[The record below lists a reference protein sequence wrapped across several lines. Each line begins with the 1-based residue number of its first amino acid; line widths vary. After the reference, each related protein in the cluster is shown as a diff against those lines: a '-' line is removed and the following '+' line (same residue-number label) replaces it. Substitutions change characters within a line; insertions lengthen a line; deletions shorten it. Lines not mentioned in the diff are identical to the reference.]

1 MMKQIERHV
10 FVAVLA
16 MVLKAIK
23 RPCDADWFSG
33 LRRMKNQLRHMTWEN
48 QAEEAFIRSVVPL
61 FLFHPAL
68 Q

>member
-10 FVAVLA
+10 FVAALA

-33 LRRMKNQLRHMTWEN
+33 LRRMKIQLRHMTW
-48 QAEEAFIRSVVPL
+48 
-61 FLFHPAL
+61 
-68 Q
+68 

>member
-1 MMKQIERHV
+1 MMNQIERHV

-33 LRRMKNQLRHMTWEN
+33 LRRMKNQLRHMTW
-48 QAEEAFIRSVVPL
+48 
-61 FLFHPAL
+61 
-68 Q
+68 